1 MWGGF
6 GGGLG
11 GGGYG
16 ARRFEEQYHCYSVSV
31 ADKAHLEV
39 RSWIAAAVAVASFG
53 VFVTDLLTHLYSSFE
68 IYLSTKT
75 LASIQFFF

>member
-1 MWGGF
+1 MWGSF

-39 RSWIAAAVAVASFG
+39 RAFVVVVAVEEKCGTEMVSC
-53 VFVTDLLTHLYSSFE
+53 
-68 IYLSTKT
+68 
-75 LASIQFFF
+75 